1 YLGLWDTVDSTV
13 GLDVAA
19 DCPRNVKK
27 ARHAVSR
34 DETRRFFQYVPQAQ
48 TLLTYFV
55 EDAGSLCLRGLGVGT
70 AFFTDIFE
78 S

>member
-1 YLGLWDTVDSTV
+1 MEVNSNDPTVHCADV
-13 GLDVAA
+13 PGQELDDVL
-19 DCPRNVKK
+19 
-27 ARHAVSR
+27 AREAER
-34 DETRRFFQYVPQAQ
+34 LA
-48 TLLTYFV
+48 YFV

>member
-1 YLGLWDTVDSTV
+1 MQLTL
-13 GLDVAA
+13 L
-19 DCPRNVKK
+19 
-27 ARHAVSR
+27 
-34 DETRRFFQYVPQAQ
+34 